1 MMTFTPLSPIYPTQF
16 DKRDSTKSPC
26 FYAESGIKWFQRN
39 APQRLTDAGE
49 SATMKIQK
57 GILPIDGQFRKL
69 VTKTVTVFL
78 DQRAVTFLCDLC
90 KQSGLIRWFQESSEQ
105 PSAVHSHSS
114 SIPPFPVLPV
124 VRGAVSSAFASENW
138 PPTRYGSTPCEY
150 IIRKSRTLQ
159 AVFRLFYFSACQP
172 AKTEVSYDTTEGLD

>member
-1 MMTFTPLSPIYPTQF
+1 MPLLDSDDFYPTCAEFTPPNSTF

-26 FYAESGIKWFQRN
+26 FYAESGIKWFQQN

-49 SATMKIQK
+49 SVTMKIQK

-69 VTKTVTVFL
+69 VTKTVTAFL

-90 KQSGLIRWFQESSEQ
+90 KQSGLIRWSQESSEQ

-124 VRGAVSSAFASENW
+124 VRGAVPSAFASENW
-138 PPTRYGSTPCEY
+138 PPIPLWQYPIWIYYQKMSDATRW
-150 IIRKSRTLQ
+150 
-159 AVFRLFYFSACQP
+159 FSGFFIFPLAIPPKQR
-172 AKTEVSYDTTEGLD
+172 